1 MRYLYNGVLFS
12 YEKKLSQ
19 KSFNVMEMKDTIFN
33 EMSQK
38 QKDHVLLTIC
48 GNLREVRMNIEE
60 EFTGIE
66 QGTKGQKS
74 EEIGIINEHFCIP
87 GNTQ

>member
-1 MRYLYNGVLFS
+1 M
-12 YEKKLSQ
+12 KKLSQ

-48 GNLREVRMNIEE
+48 GNLREVRMNIKE

>member
-1 MRYLYNGVLFS
+1 M
-12 YEKKLSQ
+12 KKLSQ

-33 EMSQK
+33 EISQK

-48 GNLREVRMNIEE
+48 GHLREVRMNIEE

-74 EEIGIINEHFCIP
+74 EEIGIINEYFCIP

>member
-1 MRYLYNGVLFS
+1 
-12 YEKKLSQ
+12 
-19 KSFNVMEMKDTIFN
+19 MKDTIFN
-33 EMSQK
+33 EINQN

-48 GNLREVRMNIEE
+48 GHLREVRMNTEE

-74 EEIGIINEHFCIP
+74 EEMGIIN
-87 GNTQ
+87 